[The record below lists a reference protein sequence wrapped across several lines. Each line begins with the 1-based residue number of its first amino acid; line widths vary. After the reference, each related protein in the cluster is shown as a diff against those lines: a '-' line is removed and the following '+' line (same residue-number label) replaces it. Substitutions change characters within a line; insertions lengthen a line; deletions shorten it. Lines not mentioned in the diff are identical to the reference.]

1 MFNLFS
7 FNEEDLKNIQKLK
20 ESQVRSRKVVGRG
33 TLVADASEIRKTKS
47 FQQNAER
54 AAKLV
59 TAG

>member
-7 FNEEDLKNIQKLK
+7 FNEQDLKNIEKLK
-20 ESQVRSRKVVGRG
+20 ESKVRSRKVVGRG

>member
-1 MFNLFS
+1 MFNFFS
-7 FNEEDLKNIQKLK
+7 FNEQDLKNIEKLK
-20 ESQVRSRKVVGRG
+20 ESKVRSRKVVGRG